1 MKAAEKHQPGIDMPG
16 GEMNN
21 EKKHTCQSDDN
32 EFFIK
37 ETEDKKIRFS
47 SSEFFRFIHLQGIRK
62 VRTGTEYELVLV
74 ENYIV
79 TKISTSEVKEL
90 VLKYVKAMDNDRLT
104 DYILNKTVL
113 FSLKYLDAAET
124 IKLKMHRDKPGESF
138 FYFQN
143 GVVRITAKG
152 IEPPVPY
159 QHFKRLIWKDHI
171 ILRNYNPTIDIG
183 KNPPVF
189 QDFIAKLSKDDKDRF
204 MRICSVMGYCLY
216 DYKTSATS
224 RAVII
229 NDQEVSS
236 APEGGSG
243 KSLIVDALAQ
253 LRKAVFYDGK
263 KFNPNA
269 DFVWQKIDESVR
281 IVSIDDVKRG
291 FNFEDLFSI
300 ITSGFRNI
308 NKKNKD
314 EIELSVEESPTIV
327 ITTNN
332 ILKGNSGSFLRRQY
346 QVEVYQFFNKNLTPI
361 DFYKN
366 TFFSGWDEDEW
377 ARFDVF
383 MLSCVLSF
391 LRHGISECQ
400 EEDKQ
405 KKELIRATNQSF
417 AEWMEDNLDLVTDID
432 GIGTISAR
440 DIFLEA
446 TNQKF
451 TSLSERKFTN
461 YLKAYCNIY
470 GYEYYAMPHLRPR
483 KFRIDCNRTR

>member
-1 MKAAEKHQPGIDMPG
+1 MKVADKHQPGIAMSD
-16 GEMNN
+16 GEPNN
-21 EKKHTCQSDDN
+21 GMTPTDQSEDT
-32 EFFIK
+32 EYFIK

-47 SSEFFRFIHLQGIRK
+47 SSEFFRFIHSQGIRK
-62 VRTGTEYELVLV
+62 VRSGSEFELVLV
-74 ENYIV
+74 EDYIV
-79 TKISTSEVKEL
+79 TEISTSEVKEL

-143 GVVRITAKG
+143 GVVKVTAKA
-152 IEPPVPY
+152 IESPVPY
-159 QHFKRLIWKDHI
+159 RQFKRLIWKDHI
-171 ILRNYNPTIDIG
+171 ILRNYDPDIDIEET
-183 KNPPVF
+183 PPVF
-189 QDFIAKLSKDDKDRF
+189 QDFIFKLSKNDENRF
-204 MRICSVMGYCLY
+204 KRICSVMGYCLY
-216 DYKTSATS
+216 NYKTSATS

-236 APEGGSG
+236 TPEGGSG

-253 LRKAVFYDGK
+253 LRKTVFYDGK
-263 KFNPNA
+263 KFNPKG

-281 IVSIDDVKRG
+281 IVGIDDEKRG

-314 EIELSVEESPTIV
+314 EIELTVQESPTIV

-332 ILKGNSGSFLRRQY
+332 ILKGNSGSFLRRQH

-366 TFFSGWDEDEW
+366 TFFSGWKEDEW
-377 ARFDVF
+377 GRFDVF
-383 MLSCVLSF
+383 MLNCVMLF
-391 LRHGISECQ
+391 LIYGITECQ

-405 KKELIRATNQSF
+405 KKELIRATSQSF
-417 AEWMEDNLDLVTDID
+417 AEWMEDNLESLSEPD
-432 GIGTISAR
+432 GMGTIYAR
-440 DIFLEA
+440 DLFLMA
-446 TNQKF
+446 TNQRN
-451 TSLSERKFTN
+451 TSLSDRKFTN

-470 GYEYYAMPHLRPR
+470 GFEYYPIPHSRPR
-483 KFRIDCNRTR
+483 SFRIVCDKND